1 MGYTHYWN
9 KKEVDEN
16 EYTAAIK
23 DIAKIVNSK
32 KNILADGTGDKGT
45 KPTTTGEISFNG
57 IDDKSH
63 ETFFLPKT
71 AAEMKSFDFCKTARK
86 PYDIVVTACLCR
98 LGEVKGISVSSDGSA
113 SDWTAGVALASKVLG
128 RKVSI
133 PSLNEEEE
141 EVELPPLAKKTTPS
155 EQLWK
160 KDAELKNKGS
170 HLKLVKSYAEKIATH
185 YATNPRSFLKKVTA
199 KKDYEDFEAFSKVV
213 GIISD
218 ESTLKKIGAP
228 VGISSFDGDRWS
240 AESESAKALSAFVKK
255 NPKYHVVTQMDPI
268 DHDDGSMTFLYYN
281 AMHGVNRLSY
291 YLADGNKDTSLN
303 CADSMS
309 RD

>member
-57 IDDKSH
+57 IDDKSY

-98 LGEVKGISVSSDGSA
+98 LGEVKGISVSSDGNA
-113 SDWTAGVALASKVLG
+113 SDWTAGVELASKVLG

-133 PSLNEEEE
+133 PALDEEE

-199 KKDYEDFEAFSKVV
+199 KKYDDFEAFSKDV

-228 VGISSFDGDRWS
+228 VNLKSFDGDRWS
-240 AESESAKALSAFVKK
+240 AESESAKALSEFVKN
-255 NPKYHVVTQMDPI
+255 NPKYHVVTELDPE
-268 DHDDGSMTFLYYN
+268 DEDDGSMKFIYDN
-281 AMHGVNRLSY
+281 SMRVVNRLSY
-291 YLADGNKDTSLN
+291 FLADGNKDESLH
-303 CADSMS
+303 CTEIES